1 MKDGGGTALADGGPY
16 LWTAGANDAA
26 AEPADEATRPK
37 DPRVI
42 KTTTTLGSLS
52 AVRVFT
58 YSVDAHNNLTKECES
73 DFGSVANVRCVDR
86 TFVTGSASVSVPVH
100 LRGLVLS
107 ETVGDGAASESQT
120 TYEYD
125 IYAGSTV
132 PGYADIVQHDPARRS
147 GYLTRGNITKETR
160 TGPLGGTAV
169 TTATYDVA
177 GNPLTVTTPSVEVE
191 GGETGA
197 TTPVTT
203 LSYAD
208 VYTDAAGKGTYA
220 FATRLPTRRVSSRH
234 GPIIG
239 PRPG

>member
-1 MKDGGGTALADGGPY
+1 M
-16 LWTAGANDAA
+16 
-26 AEPADEATRPK
+26 
-37 DPRVI
+37 
-42 KTTTTLGSLS
+42 
-52 AVRVFT
+52 
-58 YSVDAHNNLTKECES
+58 
-73 DFGSVANVRCVDR
+73 
-86 TFVTGSASVSVPVH
+86 H

-120 TYEYD
+120 RDD
-125 IYAGSTV
+125 IYAGLTV
-132 PGYADIVQHDPARRS
+132 PTYPDIGQHDPARRAA
-147 GYLTRGNITKETR
+147 YITRGNITKETR

-169 TTATYDVA
+169 TKVTYDVA